1 MHTFLI
7 STYRIASWLAAGS
20 LGILGAIILYDG
32 LASSLAAHYRVVT
45 LTIASCFIMAGV
57 GFFVLERNLSRVRQ
71 HQEAIQD
78 RNNMPQQ
85 LVKPWQMVH
94 GVLTLAAGCAFLS
107 STAGILGIVARL
119 KSGVSLFG

>member
-7 STYRIASWLAAGS
+7 STYRIASWLAAGA

-32 LASSLAAHYRVVT
+32 LANSIAAHYRAVT
-45 LTIASCFIMAGV
+45 LIIASCFIMVGV

-85 LVKPWQMVH
+85 LVKPWQMIH
-94 GVLTLAAGCAFLS
+94 GVLTLAAGCAFLLS
-107 STAGILGIVARL
+107 AARIWGVMARL
-119 KSGVSLFG
+119 KSGVRIFG